1 MSGFEGFRPGK
12 ALTAQAAAALVVV
25 LSLAAW
31 QFGRGL
37 DKTALANERAERL
50 GAQPVSA
57 AALRADSPDFLR
69 VALAGEYDQ
78 ERQVFVAGRQAGGV
92 EAWSVLHT
100 SDGAF
105 LVNRG
110 WLANPAAPPTGQVS
124 AVGVLWPSVP
134 VTVYASQ
141 QEWPD
146 GWPKEVVWADPR
158 RMAAAT
164 GARPREIRLE
174 QGSAGVS
181 RPASLAWDYSAGMHW
196 GYTAQ
201 WLLIGA
207 AVVGGYVVIGLRR
220 GRSGGE

>member
-1 MSGFEGFRPGK
+1 MNGLEGFRPGK

-25 LSLAAW
+25 LSLATW

-50 GAQPVSA
+50 GAEPVNA
-57 AALRADSPDFLR
+57 AALRADSPDFMR
-69 VALAGEYDQ
+69 VALVGEYDQ
-78 ERQVFVAGRQAGGV
+78 KRQFFVAGRQPGGV
-92 EAWSVLHT
+92 EAWSVLET
-100 SDGAF
+100 SEGAF

-110 WLANPAAPPTGQVS
+110 WLASPAVPPTGKVS

-141 QEWPD
+141 QAWPD
-146 GWPKEVVWADPR
+146 GWPKEVRWADPQ

-164 GARPREIRLE
+164 GAHPREIRLE

-181 RPASLAWDYSAGMHW
+181 SPASLAWDYAPGMHW

-207 AVVGGYVVIGLRR
+207 VVVGGYVVIGLRR
-220 GRSGGE
+220 GRDGGG

>member
-1 MSGFEGFRPGK
+1 MSGREGFRPGK

-31 QFGRGL
+31 QFSRGL

-50 GAQPVSA
+50 GAEPVNA
-57 AALRADSPDFLR
+57 AALRADSPDFVR
-69 VALAGEYDQ
+69 VALVGEYDP
-78 ERQVFVAGRQAGGV
+78 ERQFFVGGRQAGGV
-92 EAWSVLHT
+92 EAWSVLAT

-110 WLANPAAPPTGQVS
+110 WLADPASPPAGQVS

-134 VTVYASQ
+134 VTVYA
-141 QEWPD
+141 EREAWPD
-146 GWPKEVVWADPR
+146 GWPKEVRWVDPQ

-164 GARPREIRLE
+164 GTHPREIRLE
-174 QGSAGVS
+174 RGSDGVS
-181 RPASLAWDYSAGMHW
+181 RPASLAWDYSAGTHW

-207 AVVGGYVVIGLRR
+207 AVVGGYVVIGLRK
-220 GRSGGE
+220 GRSGV

>member
-1 MSGFEGFRPGK
+1 MSGLEGFRPGK
-12 ALTAQAAAALVVV
+12 ALTAQAGAALVVV

-37 DKTALANERAERL
+37 DKTALANERAARL
-50 GAQPVSA
+50 RAEPVNTA
-57 AALRADSPDFLR
+57 TLRADSPDFVR

-78 ERQVFVAGRQAGGV
+78 ERQFFVGGRQPGGV
-92 EAWSVLHT
+92 EAWSLLDT
-100 SDGAF
+100 SSGAF

-110 WLANPAAPPTGQVS
+110 WLPSPAAPPGGPVS
-124 AVGVLWPSVP
+124 AIGVVWPSVP

-141 QEWPD
+141 QTWPD
-146 GWPKEVVWADPR
+146 GWPKEVRWADPE

-164 GARPREIRLE
+164 GAHPREIRLE
-174 QGSAGVS
+174 QGSDGVPS
-181 RPASLAWDYSAGMHW
+181 PASLAWDYSAGMHW

-207 AVVGGYVVIGLRR
+207 VVVAGYVVIGVRR
-220 GRSGGE
+220 GRSGGG

>member
-1 MSGFEGFRPGK
+1 VNRLEGFRPGR
-12 ALTAQAAAALVVV
+12 ALTAQAGAALVVV

-37 DKTALANERAERL
+37 DKTALANERTERL
-50 GAQPVSA
+50 GAEPVDA
-57 AALRADSPDFLR
+57 ATLQADAPDFVR
-69 VALAGEYDQ
+69 VALVGAYDQ
-78 ERQVFVAGRQAGGV
+78 ERQFFVAARQPGGV
-92 EAWSVLHT
+92 ETWSVLDT
-100 SDGAF
+100 PKGAF

-124 AVGVLWPSVP
+124 AIGVLWPSVP

-141 QEWPD
+141 QAWPD
-146 GWPKEVVWADPR
+146 AWPKEVRWADPQ

-164 GARPREIRLE
+164 GAYPREIRLE

-181 RPASLAWDYSAGMHW
+181 RPASLAWDYAPGMHW

-207 AVVGGYVVIGLRR
+207 AVVAGYVVIGLRR
-220 GRSGGE
+220 GRSGGR

>member
-1 MSGFEGFRPGK
+1 MSGLEGFRPGK

-37 DKTALANERAERL
+37 DKTALANERAEQL
-50 GAQPVSA
+50 GAEPVDA

-69 VALAGEYDQ
+69 VAFVGEYDQ
-78 ERQVFVAGRQAGGV
+78 ERQFFVGGRQPGGV
-92 EAWSVLHT
+92 EAWSVLHA
-100 SDGAF
+100 SGGAF

-110 WLANPAAPPTGQVS
+110 WLADPAAPPTGQVS

-141 QEWPD
+141 QSWPE
-146 GWPKEVVWADPR
+146 GWPKEVRWADPQ
-158 RMAAAT
+158 RMAAGT
-164 GARPREIRLE
+164 NTYPREIRLE
-174 QGSAGVS
+174 RGSDGVS
-181 RPASLAWDYSAGMHW
+181 RPASLAWDYSAGTHW

-220 GRSGGE
+220 GRNGGG

>member
-1 MSGFEGFRPGK
+1 MSRLEGFRPGK
-12 ALTAQAAAALVVV
+12 ALTAQAGAALVVV

-37 DKTALANERAERL
+37 DKTALANERTERL
-50 GAQPVSA
+50 GAEPVNA
-57 AALRADSPDFLR
+57 AALRTDSPDFLR
-69 VALAGEYDQ
+69 VALVGEYDQ
-78 ERQVFVAGRQAGGV
+78 ERQFFVAGRQLGGV
-92 EAWSVLHT
+92 EAWSVFDT

-110 WLANPAAPPTGQVS
+110 WLGNPAAPPAGQVS
-124 AVGVLWPSVP
+124 AIGVLWPSVP

-141 QEWPD
+141 QAWPD
-146 GWPKEVVWADPR
+146 GWPKEVRWADPQ

-164 GARPREIRLE
+164 GAHPREIRLE

-181 RPASLAWDYSAGMHW
+181 RPASLAWDYSPGTHW
-196 GYTAQ
+196 GYAAQ

-220 GRSGGE
+220 GRKNGG

>member
-1 MSGFEGFRPGK
+1 MSRLEGFRPGK
-12 ALTAQAAAALVVV
+12 ALTAQAGAALVVV
-25 LSLAAW
+25 LSLAVW

-50 GAQPVSA
+50 GAEPVSA
-57 AALRADSPDFLR
+57 AALRADSPDFIR
-69 VALAGEYDQ
+69 VALVGEYDQ
-78 ERQVFVAGRQAGGV
+78 ERQFFVAGRQPGGV
-92 EAWSVLHT
+92 EAWSVLDT
-100 SDGAF
+100 SEGAF

-110 WLANPAAPPTGQVS
+110 WLASPASPPAGQVS

-141 QEWPD
+141 QAWPD
-146 GWPKEVVWADPR
+146 GWPKEVRWADPQ

-164 GARPREIRLE
+164 GAHPREIRLE

-220 GRSGGE
+220 GRTGGG

>member
-1 MSGFEGFRPGK
+1 MSRLESFRPGK
-12 ALTAQAAAALVVV
+12 ALTAQAGAALVVV

-37 DKTALANERAERL
+37 DKTTLANERAERL
-50 GAQPVSA
+50 GAAPVSVA
-57 AALRADSPDFLR
+57 TLRADAPDFLR
-69 VALAGEYDQ
+69 VAIVGEYDQ
-78 ERQVFVAGRQAGGV
+78 ERQFFVAGRQVGGV
-92 EAWSVLHT
+92 EAWSVLDT
-100 SDGAF
+100 LDGAF

-110 WLANPAAPPTGQVS
+110 WLASPAAPPTGQVS
-124 AVGVLWPSVP
+124 VVGVLWPSAP

-141 QEWPD
+141 QAWAD
-146 GWPKEVVWADPR
+146 GWPKKVHWADPQ

-164 GARPREIRLE
+164 GAQPREIRLE

-220 GRSGGE
+220 GRNGGG